1 MFEHRFRL
9 NLSRFGIRLTRVYG
23 SPRFSVIVVGDL
35 GFKIEVRRA
44 WHQRLYVV
52 PTHIIFL
59 HGARVPELGR
69 QLVRGDHRV
78 RS

>member
-23 SPRFSVIVVGDL
+23 SPRFSKIVVGDL

-52 PTHIIFL
+52 AAHIVFL
-59 HGARVPELGR
+59 HGARVSELGS
-69 QLVRGDHRV
+69 QLVRIYHRV